1 MKKVVALFLSLLMVL
16 MLLPTIAFADS
27 TITLSA
33 TTNGKSLNSLV
44 AGDVVTVTVTIPQIT
59 ARNFGFDLKFD
70 SSVFSYNDDTSV
82 EAFTA
87 AGFNLAKMTVLGSD
101 ANVARFSLAHFPVP
115 QQFLPIH
122 S

>member
-44 AGDVVTVTVTIPQIT
+44 AGDVVTVTMTIPQIST
-59 ARNFGFDLKFD
+59 RNISFELKFD

-87 AGFNLAKMTVLGSD
+87 AGFNVAKMAVSGSN
-101 ANVARFSLAHFPVP
+101 ANVARFNAAAFPVP
-115 QQFLPIH
+115 QQFPPIH

>member
-44 AGDVVTVTVTIPQIT
+44 AGDVVTVTMTIPQIST
-59 ARNFGFDLKFD
+59 RNISFELKFD
-70 SSVFSYNDDTSV
+70 SSVFPIT
-82 EAFTA
+82 
-87 AGFNLAKMTVLGSD
+87 MTL
-101 ANVARFSLAHFPVP
+101 LWKPL
-115 QQFLPIH
+115 LPLDLM
-122 S
+122 